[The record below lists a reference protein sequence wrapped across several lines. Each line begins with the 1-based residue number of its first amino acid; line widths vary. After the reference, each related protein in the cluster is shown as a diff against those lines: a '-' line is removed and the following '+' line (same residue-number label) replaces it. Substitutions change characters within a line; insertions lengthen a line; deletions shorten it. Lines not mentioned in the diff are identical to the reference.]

1 MNQENLLDKPIW
13 QMTGEQFIS
22 LLKNNTESESGEI
35 SSQKSSENNQ
45 KKTYVYGIRGIA
57 NLINRSIST
66 ANRIKK
72 SGILDDAI
80 IQHGRTIMVDSEKA
94 LQLLKE
100 NSEI

>member
-35 SSQKSSENNQ
+35 SSQKSSKNNQ

-72 SGILDDAI
+72 SGIIDDAI